1 MEHSQNFHEEEV
13 EDLSESSDDEP
24 AEDYDRISGD
34 DGLSNMDVQ
43 VDPITSSQQLQ
54 TETGDISITING
66 GRPKYQWWTT
76 SNRKWNRHWKSIKPN
91 TRQKRMRS
99 EQETSP

>member
-13 EDLSESSDDEP
+13 EDLSESSDNEP

-54 TETGDISITING
+54 TEKEGDISITMEVDPNISDEQPQTENE
-66 GRPKYQWWTT
+66 TDIENL
-76 SNRKWNRHWKSIKPN
+76 SNQIQGK
-91 TRQKRMRS
+91 KRMRS